1 MLKPAW
7 IFPKPYDF
15 AGGHEVRRLL
25 REMRLATVCESAR
38 CPNRGEC
45 FGAGTATFLILGE
58 VCTRRCGFCAI
69 AKGPPGPPD
78 PNEPAAV
85 AAAVRRLGLAYAV
98 VTSVTRDDLPDG
110 GASQFAA
117 TIRAIREINPELPPR
132 RGLDGFAAHPSPG
145 RDGAVPRP
153 SREQTGEAGARAGLI
168 PSVEVL
174 IPDFAGVA
182 GALETVLA
190 AGPAVLNHN
199 LETVPRLYPR
209 VRPGA
214 DYARSLALLRRSR
227 DIAPAIP
234 TKSGLM
240 VGFGEQIDEVAA
252 AMRDLAA
259 AGVSALTI
267 GQYLQPD
274 RESLSVERYWHP
286 EEFAAI
292 EEAGRAAGIAQV
304 AAGPLVRSSY
314 RAREAYHRG
323 AGILPG

>member
-7 IFPKPYDF
+7 VFPKASDLS
-15 AGGHEVRRLL
+15 AGHEVRRLM
-25 REMRLATVCESAR
+25 RELHLATVCESAR

-69 AKGPPGPPD
+69 AKGEPGPPD

-85 AAAVRRLGLAYAV
+85 AAAVRRLGLAYVV
-98 VTSVTRDDLPDG
+98 VTSVTRDDLADG

-117 TIRAIREINPELPPR
+117 TIRAIRDVNPGPPPPR
-132 RGLDGFAAHPSPG
+132 GSDGFAARPSPG
-145 RDGAVPRP
+145 QGGVVPGP
-153 SREQTGEAGARAGLI
+153 SPERTGGDDARADLA

-174 IPDFAGVA
+174 IPDFAGSPA
-182 GALETVLA
+182 ALEAVLA

-199 LETVPRLYPR
+199 IETVPRLYPR

-214 DYARSLALLRRSR
+214 DYGRSLALLRRSR
-227 DIAPAIP
+227 EIDPAIP

-240 VGFGEQIDEVAA
+240 VGFGERIDEVVAV
-252 AMRDLAA
+252 MRDLAA
-259 AGVSALTI
+259 AGVAALTI
-267 GQYLQPD
+267 GQYLQPR
-274 RESLSVERYWHP
+274 RESLPVERYWLP

-292 EEAGRAAGIAQV
+292 EEDGRSAGIARV
-304 AAGPLVRSSY
+304 TAGPLVRSSY
-314 RAREAYHRG
+314 RARR
-323 AGILPG
+323 LFSS

>member
-7 IFPKPYDF
+7 VFPKPSDL
-15 AGGHEVRRLL
+15 AAGHEVRRMM
-25 REMRLATVCESAR
+25 RELRLATVCESAR

-69 AKGPPGPPD
+69 AKGRPGPPD
-78 PNEPAAV
+78 PEEPAAV

-98 VTSVTRDDLPDG
+98 VTSVTRDDLADG
-110 GASQFAA
+110 GACQFAA
-117 TIRAIREINPELPPR
+117 TIGAIRDVSGDR
-132 RGLDGFAAHPSPG
+132 SSVQGDG
-145 RDGAVPRP
+145 
-153 SREQTGEAGARAGLI
+153 QTMPAGETL
-168 PSVEVL
+168 VEVL
-174 IPDFAGVA
+174 IPDFAGAA

-214 DYARSLALLRRSR
+214 DYSRSLALLRRSR
-227 DIAPAIP
+227 EIAKAIP
-234 TKSGLM
+234 TKSGIM
-240 VGFGEQIDEVAA
+240 VGFGEDSAEVVAL
-252 AMRDLAA
+252 MRDLAA

-267 GQYLQPD
+267 GQYLQPG
-274 RESLSVERYWHP
+274 RESLPVERYWHP
-286 EEFAAI
+286 EEFVAL

-304 AAGPLVRSSY
+304 TAGPLVRSSY
-314 RAREAYHRG
+314 LAREAYHRL
-323 AGILPG
+323 AEH

>member
-1 MLKPAW
+1 MRGMRKPPW
-7 IFPKPYDF
+7 VFPKPYDF
-15 AGGHEVRRLL
+15 AGGHEVRRLM
-25 REMRLATVCESAR
+25 RELRLATVCESAR

-78 PNEPAAV
+78 PDEPAAV
-85 AAAVRRLGLAYAV
+85 AAAVRRLGLAYVV
-98 VTSVTRDDLPDG
+98 VTSVTRDDLADG

-117 TIRAIREINPELPPR
+117 TIRA
-132 RGLDGFAAHPSPG
+132 
-145 RDGAVPRP
+145 VPRSNRRLP
-153 SREQTGEAGARAGLI
+153 GTRAMPGTAHGWPV

-174 IPDFAGVA
+174 IPDFAGAA

-214 DYARSLALLRRSR
+214 DYSRSLALLRRAR
-227 DIAPAIP
+227 EIAPAIP

-240 VGFGEQIDEVAA
+240 VGFGEQIDEVVAV
-252 AMRDLAA
+252 MRDLAA
-259 AGVSALTI
+259 AGVSLADDRAVPAAGQGEPPRGALLAP
-267 GQYLQPD
+267 GGV
-274 RESLSVERYWHP
+274 RR
-286 EEFAAI
+286 ARGGR
-292 EEAGRAAGIAQV
+292 AGR
-304 AAGPLVRSSY
+304 
-314 RAREAYHRG
+314 RG
-323 AGILPG
+323 SRG

>member
-1 MLKPAW
+1 MLKPSW

-25 REMRLATVCESAR
+25 RELRLATVCESAR

-45 FGAGTATFLILGE
+45 FNSGTATFLILGE

-85 AAAVRRLGLAYAV
+85 AAAVRRLGLTYVV

-117 TIRAIREINPELPPR
+117 TISAIREIDPEALR
-132 RGLDGFAAHPSPG
+132 HASVAGFAAHPAPG
-145 RDGAVPRP
+145 HGGAVPCP
-153 SREQTGEAGARAGLI
+153 SPERAGEDNAWAGLV
-168 PSVEVL
+168 PSAEVL
-174 IPDFAGVA
+174 IPDFAGAA
-182 GALETVLA
+182 GSLETVLA

-199 LETVPRLYPR
+199 LETVPRLSPR

-214 DYARSLALLRRSR
+214 DYSRSLALLRRSR
-227 DIAPAIP
+227 EIAPAIP

-240 VGFGEQIDEVAA
+240 VGFGEHFDEVVAV
-252 AMRDLAA
+252 MRDLAV

-267 GQYLQPD
+267 GQYLQPG
-274 RESLSVERYWHP
+274 RESLPVERYWHP
-286 EEFAAI
+286 EEFAAL
-292 EEAGRAAGIAQV
+292 EAAGRAAGLARV

-314 RAREAYHRG
+314 RARHLFSG
-323 AGILPG
+323 